1 MKKILFFLNLFVCM
15 ESVSC
20 LKLAAAVYALSAKV
34 GMPTGLHYPRS
45 IFTYTDD
52 LVYFLFVY

>member
-1 MKKILFFLNLFVCM
+1 M